1 MEPSPPFS
9 HDQAVKNLLKRYPFD
24 ALDFLAPDIWP
35 PLGRPSSVEVVDAA
49 VAKDDAAEPGPG
61 QAMDVALRFEYSEGP
76 SLLVVLVEHWSSA
89 AKLDLLRTARY
100 YLDLCRR
107 FPDDEV
113 LPIALVDDDKPYDLE
128 NTILRGAYGYPY
140 LIFETR
146 LVQIP
151 ALDMET
157 YRSTFNRVALSFL
170 PNMRG
175 SRGVDTVLDVTL
187 AFLQAGDQDGVRLL
201 FAFWVVEGRL
211 DVVEQNELNRK
222 LKERDM
228 PEIIDWWIQ
237 EGIEKGIEKG
247 VRATKLEEGARP
259 PPPPLP
265 PAPPPPSLRRIAVQA
280 GRSFCPTLPIPP
292 RQLVPWLLG

>member
-24 ALDFLAPDIWP
+24 ALEFLAPDIWHAR
-35 PLGRPSSVEVVDAA
+35 GRPSSVEVVDAA

-61 QAMDVALRFEYSEGP
+61 QAMDLALRFEYSQGP
-76 SLLVVLVEHWSSA
+76 SLLVALVEHWSSA

-107 FPDDEV
+107 FPADEV
-113 LPIALVDDDKPYDLE
+113 LPIALVDDDKPHSLE
-128 NTILRGAYGYPY
+128 NTVQRGAHGHPY
-140 LIFETR
+140 LNFETR

-151 ALDMET
+151 ALEMEA
-157 YRSTFNRVALSFL
+157 YRRTSNRVALSFL

-175 SRGVDTVLDVTL
+175 SRGVDSVLDVAL

-211 DVVEQNELNRK
+211 NIMEQRELNQR
-222 LKERDM
+222 LREHEM
-228 PEIIDWWIQ
+228 PEIMDWLRE
-237 EGIEKGIEKG
+237 EGIEIGRTAGIEEG
-247 VRATKLEEGARP
+247 IRASKREDARKMLAEGFGWDVIT
-259 PPPPLP
+259 
-265 PAPPPPSLRRIAVQA
+265 RIT
-280 GRSFCPTLPIPP
+280 GIKPEDLI
-292 RQLVPWLLG
+292 